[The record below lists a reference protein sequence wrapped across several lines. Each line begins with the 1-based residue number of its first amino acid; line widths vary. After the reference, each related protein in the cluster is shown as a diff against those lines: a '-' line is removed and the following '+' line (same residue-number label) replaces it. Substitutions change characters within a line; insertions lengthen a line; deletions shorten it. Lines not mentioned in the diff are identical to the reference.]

1 MSWIHYGPSG
11 IICPTSVA
19 RGVDRPEP
27 ITVAKGGF
35 YMPVDQAWVTCPL
48 PETNWNLLTEERRE
62 GRGGFPKT
70 VSVLPPEGEG
80 MDAGEE
86 NSKQP

>member
-1 MSWIHYGPSG
+1 
-11 IICPTSVA
+11 
-19 RGVDRPEP
+19 
-27 ITVAKGGF
+27 
-35 YMPVDQAWVTCPL
+35 MPADQTWVTCPL